1 MTSDSINMYL
11 KEIRQFP
18 LLTAEEEKELLD
30 KIAKGDMSARN
41 KLVESN
47 LRLVVSIA
55 KKYQNNGLSLMDLI
69 QEANI
74 GLLIAVEKFEPERGY
89 RFSTYASW
97 WIKQTISRALDNK
110 SKMIRMPAYVVE
122 GVNKMKNAE
131 KVLTIRL
138 GREPTIEEIANEMAL
153 SVDKVKKLRDSCK
166 EVSSLDISV
175 GDDEEATLGEL
186 IADTSSLSPE
196 ENMDIQAKE
205 EMLDTILGTLEERE
219 SEIIKHR
226 YGLAD
231 GEPKTLEEVGQ
242 IFGLTKERIRQIE
255 AKALRKLRNP
265 FRAKLLR
272 ETFDF

>member
-131 KVLTIRL
+131 KTLTIRL

-166 EVSSLDISV
+166 EVNSLDVSV
-175 GDDEEATLGEL
+175 GDDEEATMGEL

-205 EMLDTILGTLEERE
+205 EMLNTILGTLEERE

-226 YGLAD
+226 YGLTD

>member
-30 KIAKGDMSARN
+30 KIAKGDKSARN

-110 SKMIRMPAYVVE
+110 SKMIRMPAYIVE

-138 GREPTIEEIANEMAL
+138 GREPTIEEVADEMTL

-175 GDDEEATLGEL
+175 GDDEEATVGEL

-205 EMLDTILGTLEERE
+205 ETLDTILGTLEERE

>member
-18 LLTAEEEKELLD
+18 LLTAEEEKELLE
-30 KIAKGDMSARN
+30 KIAKGDMSAKN

-122 GVNKMKNAE
+122 GVNKMKNVE
-131 KVLTIRL
+131 KTLTIRL

-205 EMLDTILGTLEERE
+205 EMLNTILGTLEERE
-219 SEIIKHR
+219 CEIIKHR

>member
-1 MTSDSINMYL
+1 MTADSLNMYL

-18 LLTAEEEKELLD
+18 LLSVEEERELID
-30 KIAKGDMSARN
+30 RIGHGDMSARDR
-41 KLVESN
+41 LVESN

-55 KKYQNNGLSLMDLI
+55 KKYQNNGLTLMDLI

-110 SKMIRMPAYVVE
+110 SKLIRLPAYVVE
-122 GVNKMKNAE
+122 GVNKMKNVERA
-131 KVLTIRL
+131 LTIAL
-138 GREPTIEEIANEMAL
+138 GREPTLEEVAKEMGLDEA
-153 SVDKVKKLRDSCK
+153 KVKKLRESSK
-166 EVSSLDISV
+166 EISSLDVAV
-175 GDDEEATLGEL
+175 GDDDEATMGEL
-186 IADTSSLSPE
+186 IADTSSLTPE
-196 ENMDIQAKE
+196 ESMENQTRTE
-205 EMLDTILGTLEERE
+205 VLDTILGTLEDRE
-219 SEIIKHR
+219 GDVIKYR
-226 YGLAD
+226 YGLMD
-231 GEPKTLEEVGQ
+231 GEPRTLEEVGQ

>member
-1 MTSDSINMYL
+1 MTTDSLNMYL

-18 LLTAEEEKELLD
+18 LLTVEEERELID
-30 KIAKGDMSARN
+30 RIGYGDMSARDR
-41 KLVESN
+41 LVESN

-55 KKYQNNGLSLMDLI
+55 KKYQNNGLTLMDLI

-110 SKMIRMPAYVVE
+110 SKMIRLPAYVVE
-122 GVNKMKNAE
+122 GVNKMKNVERA
-131 KVLTIRL
+131 LTITL
-138 GREPTIEEIANEMAL
+138 GREPTLEEVAKEMGLDEA
-153 SVDKVKKLRDSCK
+153 KVKKLRESSK
-166 EVSSLDISV
+166 EISSLDVTV
-175 GDDEEATLGEL
+175 GDDDEATMGEL
-186 IADTSSLSPE
+186 IADTSSLTPE
-196 ENMDIQAKE
+196 ESMENQTRTE
-205 EMLDTILGTLEERE
+205 VLDTILGTLEDRE
-219 SEIIKHR
+219 GDVIKYR
-226 YGLAD
+226 YGLMD
-231 GEPKTLEEVGQ
+231 GEPRTLEEVGQ

>member
-18 LLTAEEEKELLD
+18 LLNAEEEKELLD
-30 KIAKGDMSARN
+30 KIAKGDKSARN

-131 KVLTIRL
+131 KTLAIRL
-138 GREPTIEEIANEMAL
+138 GREPTIEEVADEMAL

-175 GDDEEATLGEL
+175 GDDEEATVGEL

-196 ENMDIQAKE
+196 ENMDIKAEE
-205 EMLDTILGTLEERE
+205 EMLDTVLGTLEERE

>member
-55 KKYQNNGLSLMDLI
+55 KKYQNSGLSLMDLI

-131 KVLTIRL
+131 KILTIKL

-205 EMLDTILGTLEERE
+205 EMLDTVLGTLEERE

>member
-18 LLTAEEEKELLD
+18 LLSAEEERELLE

-110 SKMIRMPAYVVE
+110 SKIIRLPAYVVE

-131 KVLTIRL
+131 RTLTIKL
-138 GREPTIEEIANEMAL
+138 GREPSLEEIAAEMEL
-153 SVDKVKKLRDSCK
+153 TVDKVKKLRESCK
-166 EVSSLDISV
+166 DVSSLDISV
-175 GDDEEATLGEL
+175 GDDEEATMGEL

-196 ENMDIQAKE
+196 DSMDIQVKGE
-205 EMLDTILGTLEERE
+205 VLETVLGTLEGRE

-265 FRAKLLR
+265 FRAKLLK

>member
-1 MTSDSINMYL
+1 MTADSLNMYL

-18 LLTAEEEKELLD
+18 LLSVEEERELID
-30 KIAKGDMSARN
+30 RIGHGDMSARDR
-41 KLVESN
+41 LVESN

-55 KKYQNNGLSLMDLI
+55 KKYQNNGLTLMDLI

-110 SKMIRMPAYVVE
+110 SKLIRLPAYVVE
-122 GVNKMKNAE
+122 GVNKMKNVERA
-131 KVLTIRL
+131 LTITL
-138 GREPTIEEIANEMAL
+138 GREPTLEEVAKEMGLDEA
-153 SVDKVKKLRDSCK
+153 KVKKLRDSSK
-166 EVSSLDISV
+166 EISSLDVAV
-175 GDDEEATLGEL
+175 GDDDEATMGEL
-186 IADTSSLSPE
+186 IADTSSLTPE
-196 ENMDIQAKE
+196 ESMENQTKTE
-205 EMLDTILGTLEERE
+205 VLDTILGTLEDRE
-219 SEIIKHR
+219 GDVIKYR
-226 YGLAD
+226 YGLMD
-231 GEPKTLEEVGQ
+231 GEPRTLEEVGQ

>member
-138 GREPTIEEIANEMAL
+138 GREPTIEEIANEIAL

>member
-1 MTSDSINMYL
+1 MISDSINMYL

-30 KIAKGDMSARN
+30 KIAKGDKSARN

-131 KVLTIRL
+131 KTLTIRL

-205 EMLDTILGTLEERE
+205 EMLDTVLGTLEERE

>member
-55 KKYQNNGLSLMDLI
+55 KKYQNSGLSLMDLI

-131 KVLTIRL
+131 KTLTIRL

-205 EMLDTILGTLEERE
+205 EMLDTVLGTLEERE

>member
-30 KIAKGDMSARN
+30 KIAKGDKSARN

-131 KVLTIRL
+131 KTLTIRL
-138 GREPTIEEIANEMAL
+138 GREPTIEEVADEMAL

-175 GDDEEATLGEL
+175 GDDEEATVGEL

-196 ENMDIQAKE
+196 ENMDIKAE
-205 EMLDTILGTLEERE
+205 EETLDTVLGTLEERE

>member
-110 SKMIRMPAYVVE
+110 SKMIRMPAYIVE

-166 EVSSLDISV
+166 EVSSLDVSV

-265 FRAKLLR
+265 FRAKLLK

>member
-30 KIAKGDMSARN
+30 KIAKGDKSARN

-131 KVLTIRL
+131 KTLTIRL
-138 GREPTIEEIANEMAL
+138 GREPTIEEVADEMAL

-175 GDDEEATLGEL
+175 GDDEEATVGEL

-196 ENMDIQAKE
+196 ENMDIKAEE
-205 EMLDTILGTLEERE
+205 EMLDTVLGTLEERE

>member
-18 LLTAEEEKELLD
+18 LLTVEEEKELLE

-226 YGLAD
+226 YGLVD

-265 FRAKLLR
+265 FRAKLLK

>member
-18 LLTAEEEKELLD
+18 LLNAEEEKELLD
-30 KIAKGDMSARN
+30 KIAKGDKSARN

-110 SKMIRMPAYVVE
+110 SKMIRMPAYIVE

-138 GREPTIEEIANEMAL
+138 GREPTIEEVADEMAL

-175 GDDEEATLGEL
+175 GDDEEATVGEL

-196 ENMDIQAKE
+196 ENMDIKVE
-205 EMLDTILGTLEERE
+205 EETLDTVLGTLEERE

>member
-30 KIAKGDMSARN
+30 KIAKGDKSARN

-131 KVLTIRL
+131 KTLTIRL

-153 SVDKVKKLRDSCK
+153 SVNKVKKLRDSCK

-205 EMLDTILGTLEERE
+205 EMLDTVLGTLEERE

>member
-30 KIAKGDMSARN
+30 KIAKGDKSARN

-110 SKMIRMPAYVVE
+110 SKMIRMPAYIVE

-153 SVDKVKKLRDSCK
+153 SADKVKKLRDSCK
-166 EVSSLDISV
+166 EVSSLDVSV

-265 FRAKLLR
+265 FRAKLLK

>member
-18 LLTAEEEKELLD
+18 LLTAEEEKELLE

-131 KVLTIRL
+131 KILTIKL

-175 GDDEEATLGEL
+175 GDDEEITLGEL
-186 IADTSSLSPE
+186 IADTSSLTPE

>member
-1 MTSDSINMYL
+1 
-11 KEIRQFP
+11 
-18 LLTAEEEKELLD
+18 
-30 KIAKGDMSARN
+30 MSARDR
-41 KLVESN
+41 LVESN

-55 KKYQNNGLSLMDLI
+55 KKYQNNGLTLMDLI

-110 SKMIRMPAYVVE
+110 SKLIRLPAYVVE
-122 GVNKMKNAE
+122 GVNKMKNVERA
-131 KVLTIRL
+131 LTITL
-138 GREPTIEEIANEMAL
+138 GREPTLEEVAKEMGLDEA
-153 SVDKVKKLRDSCK
+153 KVKKLRDSSK
-166 EVSSLDISV
+166 EISSLDVAV
-175 GDDEEATLGEL
+175 GDDDEATMGEL
-186 IADTSSLSPE
+186 IADTSSLTPE
-196 ENMDIQAKE
+196 ESMDNQTKTE
-205 EMLDTILGTLEERE
+205 VLDTILGTLEDRE
-219 SEIIKHR
+219 GDVIKYR
-226 YGLAD
+226 YGLMD
-231 GEPKTLEEVGQ
+231 GEPRTLEEVGQ

>member
-166 EVSSLDISV
+166 EVSSLDVSV

-265 FRAKLLR
+265 FRAKLLK

>member
-110 SKMIRMPAYVVE
+110 SKMIRMPAYIVE

-138 GREPTIEEIANEMAL
+138 GREPTIEEVADEMTL

-175 GDDEEATLGEL
+175 GDDEEATVGEL

-196 ENMDIQAKE
+196 ENMDIKAEE
-205 EMLDTILGTLEERE
+205 EMLDTVLGTLEERE

>member
-1 MTSDSINMYL
+1 MYL

-18 LLTAEEEKELLD
+18 LLTVEEEKELLD
-30 KIAKGDMSARN
+30 KIAKGDTSAKNR
-41 KLVESN
+41 LIESN

-74 GLLIAVEKFEPERGY
+74 GLLIAVDKFEPERGY

-110 SKMIRMPAYVVE
+110 SKIIRLPAYVVE

-131 KVLTIRL
+131 RILTIKL
-138 GREPTIEEIANEMAL
+138 GRDPSLEEIAEEMGIPLEKA
-153 SVDKVKKLRDSCK
+153 KKLRESCK
-166 EVSSLDISV
+166 EVSSLDVYV
-175 GDDEEATLGEL
+175 GEDDEATMGEL
-186 IADTSSLSPE
+186 IADTFSPGPE
-196 ENMDIQAKE
+196 ESMEIQIKGE
-205 EMLDTILGTLEERE
+205 VLDTVLSTLENRE

-226 YGLAD
+226 YGLVD

-272 ETFDF
+272 DTFDF

>member
-1 MTSDSINMYL
+1 MTADSLNMYL

-18 LLTAEEEKELLD
+18 LLSVEEERELID
-30 KIAKGDMSARN
+30 RIGHGDMSARDR
-41 KLVESN
+41 LVESN

-55 KKYQNNGLSLMDLI
+55 KKYQNNGLTLMDLI

-110 SKMIRMPAYVVE
+110 SKLIRLPAYVVE
-122 GVNKMKNAE
+122 GVNKMKNVE
-131 KVLTIRL
+131 RVLTITL
-138 GREPTIEEIANEMAL
+138 GREPTLEEVAKEMGLDEA
-153 SVDKVKKLRDSCK
+153 KVKKLRDSSK
-166 EVSSLDISV
+166 EISSLDVAV
-175 GDDEEATLGEL
+175 GDDDEATMGEL
-186 IADTSSLSPE
+186 IADTSSLTPE
-196 ENMDIQAKE
+196 ESMENQTKTE
-205 EMLDTILGTLEERE
+205 VLDTILGTLEDRE
-219 SEIIKHR
+219 GDVIKYR
-226 YGLAD
+226 YGLMD
-231 GEPKTLEEVGQ
+231 GEPRTLEEVGQ

>member
-1 MTSDSINMYL
+1 MTADSLNMYL

-18 LLTAEEEKELLD
+18 LLSIEEERELID
-30 KIAKGDMSARN
+30 RIGHGDMSARDR
-41 KLVESN
+41 LVESN

-55 KKYQNNGLSLMDLI
+55 KKYQNNGLTLMDLI

-110 SKMIRMPAYVVE
+110 SKLIRLPAYVVE
-122 GVNKMKNAE
+122 GVNKMKNVERA
-131 KVLTIRL
+131 LTIAL
-138 GREPTIEEIANEMAL
+138 GREPTLEEVAKEMGLDEA
-153 SVDKVKKLRDSCK
+153 KVKKLRESSK
-166 EVSSLDISV
+166 EISSLDVAV
-175 GDDEEATLGEL
+175 GDDDEATMGEL
-186 IADTSSLSPE
+186 IADTSSLTPE
-196 ENMDIQAKE
+196 ESMENQTRPE
-205 EMLDTILGTLEERE
+205 VLDTILGTLEDRE
-219 SEIIKHR
+219 GDVIKYR
-226 YGLAD
+226 YGLMD
-231 GEPKTLEEVGQ
+231 GEPRTLEEVGQ

>member
-55 KKYQNNGLSLMDLI
+55 KKYQNSGLSLMDLI

-131 KVLTIRL
+131 KTLTIRL

-205 EMLDTILGTLEERE
+205 ETLDTVLGTLEERE

-242 IFGLTKERIRQIE
+242 IFGLNKERIRQIE

>member
-1 MTSDSINMYL
+1 MTADSLNMYL

-18 LLTAEEEKELLD
+18 LLSIEEERELID
-30 KIAKGDMSARN
+30 RIGHGDMSARDR
-41 KLVESN
+41 LVESN

-55 KKYQNNGLSLMDLI
+55 KKYQNNGLTLMDLI

-110 SKMIRMPAYVVE
+110 SKLIRLPAYVVE
-122 GVNKMKNAE
+122 GVNKMKNVERA
-131 KVLTIRL
+131 LTITL
-138 GREPTIEEIANEMAL
+138 GREPTLEEVAKEMGLDEA
-153 SVDKVKKLRDSCK
+153 KVKKLRDSSK
-166 EVSSLDISV
+166 EISSLDVAV
-175 GDDEEATLGEL
+175 GDDDEATMGEL
-186 IADTSSLSPE
+186 IADTSSLTPE
-196 ENMDIQAKE
+196 ESMENQTRTE
-205 EMLDTILGTLEERE
+205 VLDTILGTLEDRE
-219 SEIIKHR
+219 GDVIKYR
-226 YGLAD
+226 YGLMD
-231 GEPKTLEEVGQ
+231 GEPRTLEEVGQ